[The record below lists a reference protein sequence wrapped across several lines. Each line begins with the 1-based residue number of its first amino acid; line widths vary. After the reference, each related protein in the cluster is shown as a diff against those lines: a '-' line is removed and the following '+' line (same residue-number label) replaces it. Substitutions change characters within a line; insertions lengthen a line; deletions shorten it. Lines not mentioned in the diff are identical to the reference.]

1 MIINPFN
8 GLSMIL
14 HSCILFIESDPLRFY
29 IEYII
34 FMELRKAQT
43 ANAVMDVLGNTK
55 LRFS

>member
-1 MIINPFN
+1 
-8 GLSMIL
+8 MIL

-29 IEYII
+29 IEYNL